1 MRGRYHALARAAR
14 AGNLGGM
21 RRTSVWLGLC
31 GLLLGCEGL
40 APETSP
46 ATMPAR
52 LVAAP
57 TLTPPAIDPAV
68 MAAAVRGGV
77 RQRSANEGLFEV
89 DAFLAALVVEDLRS
103 ARPSVTLG
111 PVVENG
117 LQIGYRIT
125 GVREGSV
132 YGAVGLLDGDVI
144 ESINGVVLEGPDQ
157 VAGAIL
163 ASERV
168 AALQVT
174 RAGVSSVRELR
185 VAPGLAWQNLL
196 TVRSGA
202 APTELAVG
210 TGPNE
215 PGPSDLSGGAV
226 DPPVEP
232 VLERP
237 QPGKPSKD
245 YMAGKGQP
253 GWHPPQTGKPA
264 QPAGGPTPAPASG
277 AIQCA
282 GDGSC
287 TISRREFDAAVA
299 DPDKLTKQVQI
310 SPAPGGYRLYGIRNG
325 SQVSQLGFRNGD
337 IIKSVNGTSVDDQFG
352 LLALYSGLG
361 STSSY
366 RVGFQRGGSTQS
378 KTIRVR

>member
-1 MRGRYHALARAAR
+1 MLVA
-14 AGNLGGM
+14 M
-21 RRTSVWLGLC
+21 RRTGRWLVLG
-31 GLLLGCEGL
+31 GVLLGCEGL
-40 APETSP
+40 APEPSP
-46 ATMPAR
+46 ASMPAR
-52 LVAAP
+52 VVEAP
-57 TLTPPAIDPAV
+57 TLAPAAV
-68 MAAAVRGGV
+68 DAAVLAAAIRGGV
-77 RQRSANEGLFEV
+77 RQRSPNEGLYEV

-103 ARPSVTLG
+103 ARPSVTLA

-196 TVRSGA
+196 DARSGA
-202 APTELAVG
+202 AP
-210 TGPNE
+210 P
-215 PGPSDLSGGAV
+215 
-226 DPPVEP
+226 DPLVAAVEP
-232 VLERP
+232 EVPVRTEPEPEPHRP
-237 QPGKPSKD
+237 LKPGETAP
-245 YMAGKGQP
+245 P
-253 GWHPPQTGKPA
+253 GWHPAQTGKPTQGGSHGTGKPA
-264 QPAGGPTPAPASG
+264 QGGSTPAPGPTPASG
-277 AIQCA
+277 GITCG

-299 DPDKLTKQVQI
+299 DPDRLMRQVQLG
-310 SPAPGGYRLYGIRNG
+310 PAPGGYRLSGIRAG

-337 IIKSVNGTSVDDQFG
+337 VVKSINGTSVDDQMG
-352 LLALYSGLG
+352 LLSLYAGLG

-366 RVGFQRGGSTQS
+366 RVGFARGGASQS
-378 KTIRVR
+378 KTIRIR

>member
-21 RRTSVWLGLC
+21 RRTGVWLGLC

-52 LVAAP
+52 LVEAP

-77 RQRSANEGLFEV
+77 RQRSANEGLYEV

-103 ARPSVTLG
+103 ARPSVTLA

-202 APTELAVG
+202 APAELAAG

-215 PGPSDLSGGAV
+215 PGPPDLSGEPV
-226 DPPVEP
+226 DPPVLP

-264 QPAGGPTPAPASG
+264 QPAGGTAPASG

-378 KTIRVR
+378 KTIRIR